1 MTGPAARAQQPLP
14 DELGPEQRRLY
25 DAIVGGPRGGPL
37 SEDGRLRG
45 PFGPMLLSP
54 VVGDPMQALGAAL
67 RYGSTL
73 PARAR
78 EMATLLVAHRCDSA
92 YEWAAHAAHGRA
104 VGLTESEIASL
115 RTSEPVAA
123 DPIEAAVVRA
133 TLSLLDDG
141 DLPDPLYVDA
151 ERLLGAPGLFDLI
164 ALVGYYRMLAAVLAV
179 YRIPPD

>member
-1 MTGPAARAQQPLP
+1 MTGSPSRFQQPLP
-14 DELGPEQRRLY
+14 HELGPEQRRLY
-25 DAIVGGPRGGPL
+25 DAIVDGPRGGPA
-37 SEDGRLRG
+37 SPDGKLRG

-54 VVGDPMQALGAAL
+54 AVGHPIQALGAAL
-67 RYGSTL
+67 RYGSAL

-78 EMATLLVAHRCDSA
+78 EIATLLVAHRCDSA

-115 RTSEPVAA
+115 RSPEPAAA
-123 DPIEAAVVRA
+123 DQVEEAVVRA

-141 DLPDPLYVDA
+141 DLPEPLYLDA
-151 ERLLGAPGLFDLI
+151 ERLLGAAGLFDLV

-179 YRIPPD
+179 YRIPPG